1 MFGCV
6 KLSRACLFVFVFGGI
21 LFPVAAGG
29 RSVGSQGRRRRLLF
43 GGELV
48 GGWWD
53 GQKKGGN
60 PSFMRYTMILLI
72 LFAGYYFGVT
82 IDLRFESA
90 PESVPVQFF
99 GAFLSGCFVSSCVL
113 YTMARALVFSMAR
126 APALKRDRTK
136 LPHSRYFRF
145 AASPQCPRHSRAP
158 LQGMPAA
165 VAKKS
170 PPVGRESAISRTEA
184 ARAAAAIEAAN
195 PYLPLLPA
203 WRQQVR
209 RSDRDVL
216 RNLKLELTTMEDQAR
231 SVCYEERVEA

>member
-1 MFGCV
+1 
-6 KLSRACLFVFVFGGI
+6 
-21 LFPVAAGG
+21 
-29 RSVGSQGRRRRLLF
+29 
-43 GGELV
+43 
-48 GGWWD
+48 
-53 GQKKGGN
+53 
-60 PSFMRYTMILLI
+60 
-72 LFAGYYFGVT
+72 
-82 IDLRFESA
+82 
-90 PESVPVQFF
+90 
-99 GAFLSGCFVSSCVL
+99 
-113 YTMARALVFSMAR
+113 MARALVIINSMAR
-126 APALKRDRTK
+126 APALKRDCTK
-136 LPHSRYFRF
+136 LPHTHATFGLPPLFDVLVY
-145 AASPQCPRHSRAP
+145 SRAP

-231 SVCYEERVEA
+231 SVRYEERAEA